1 VANTPDEPDAHKHRK
16 QGIQVLIAAARLAEL
31 AIVIL
36 HDMLSR
42 GGPGW
47 PAI

>member
-1 VANTPDEPDAHKHRK
+1 MANAPDARERRKH
-16 QGIQVLIAAARLAEL
+16 GIQALIVTARLAEL

-42 GGPGW
+42 GPGW